1 VTFLLHLSCPT
12 LSGVTI
18 ARNMHTGVGGG
29 GSWLWRKD

>member
-29 GSWLWRKD
+29 GAWPWRKD